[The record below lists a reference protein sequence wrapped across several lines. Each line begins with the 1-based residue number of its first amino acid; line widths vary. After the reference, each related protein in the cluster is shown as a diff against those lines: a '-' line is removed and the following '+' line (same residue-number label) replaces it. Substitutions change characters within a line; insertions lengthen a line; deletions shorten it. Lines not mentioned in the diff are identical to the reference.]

1 MRLVCAAIATL
12 GAVVASAHAGLEAP
26 ATEFRAVDFSQ
37 FFNTRT
43 TFARNGALIP
53 TGSQVLGG
61 VPFQIASDAGG
72 VNNQYTAFRRG
83 FNPAID
89 IPVNAFGV
97 TGVHTL
103 INTYFGITG
112 LSGRL
117 EFFGTGGAYHSFDLV
132 GNVHVRDHFT
142 SLFTNSIDGVVTR
155 QVFGLGGLRVDAQ
168 RLVLPEVFADQTL
181 QTIRLTDFGTDN
193 TSRLWLLGLTV
204 ESVVVPSPG
213 GVALLGLAGVAATRR
228 RRGSLRA

>member
-1 MRLVCAAIATL
+1 MRLVCTAIATL

-26 ATEFRAVDFSQ
+26 PTEFRAVDFSQ

-53 TGSQVLGG
+53 TGAQVLGG

-83 FNPAID
+83 FNPSID
-89 IPVNAFGV
+89 IPVNQFGV
-97 TGVHTL
+97 TTVHTL
-103 INTYFGITG
+103 INTYFGISG
-112 LSGRL
+112 LSGRV
-117 EFFGTGGAYHSFDLV
+117 EFFGTGGAYHSFDLL

-142 SLFTNSIDGVVTR
+142 SLFTNSIDGVVAR
-155 QVFGLGGLRVDAQ
+155 EVFGLGGLRVDSQ
-168 RLVLPEVFADQTL
+168 RFALTDAFADQTL
-181 QTIRLTDFGTDN
+181 QTIRLTDFGSDS

-204 ESVVVPSPG
+204 ESIVIPSPG
-213 GVALLGLAGVAATRR
+213 SAALLGLAGIAATRR
-228 RRGSLRA
+228 RR